1 MIDRPIR
8 PLFKEDFKHEVQII
22 NTVLSVDQD
31 CSPELAAMFGSSLAT
46 MLTGAPF
53 LGPVAGVKIGYI
65 NDQFVVNPTQEEL
78 ANSKLDLTVAGTID
92 AITMVEAGS
101 KELDEDTML
110 DALMLAHEEIK
121 KLCKFN

>member
-31 CSPELAAMFGSSLAT
+31 CSPELTAMFGSSLAT

-78 ANSKLDLTVAGTID
+78 ASSKLDLTVAGTID